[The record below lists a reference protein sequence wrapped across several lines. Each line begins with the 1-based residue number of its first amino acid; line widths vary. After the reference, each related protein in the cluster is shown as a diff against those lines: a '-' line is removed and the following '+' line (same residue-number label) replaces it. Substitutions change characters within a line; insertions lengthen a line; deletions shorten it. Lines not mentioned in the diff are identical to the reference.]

1 MRIGNVEIKN
11 NIALAPMAGVTDLP
25 FRLLCKEQGCGLMCT
40 EMVSAKAVLY
50 NNKNTED
57 LMKTVPEERPLALQ
71 LFGSDPDI
79 MADIAKRLSE
89 REFDI
94 IDVNMGC
101 PVPKV
106 VNNGEGSALMKDPVL
121 VGRIVEKM
129 ADALDKPL
137 TIKIRAGF
145 DENSINAPEI
155 AHVIEESGGAA
166 VAVHART
173 RQQYYSGHADW
184 DIIRQVKEAVSIPVI
199 GNGDIK
205 SGEDAVNMMKQTGCD
220 GIMIGRATRGNP
232 WIFRQVSEY
241 MNKGTII
248 APPSVEEVCQMIKRH
263 VISSYLEKQ
272 DYAAGFVAPD
282 EDVSIMINEE
292 DHIRIQAFAAGM
304 NMQKAYTLAD
314 KMDDVIGN
322 VLDYSYDQ
330 KFGYLTT
337 LPSNAGTG
345 MRASYMLHLPALAG
359 NNKISGLIPEVGRF
373 GLVLRAMEGDNN
385 RALGDIYQLSNL
397 VTLGKS
403 EKDIIDNLDNI
414 AEQIIA
420 QERNYRKQYITKRKM
435 TALDMVYRSYGVLKY
450 ARKVTLNDGE
460 LLLSQIR
467 FGLASGLIK
476 ADGFDESN
484 IYQLMIGIHPANL
497 LMISDKDMDE
507 EELEIARADFIREH
521 LPTIH

>member
-1 MRIGNVEIKN
+1 MKMQWKIGQVEMQNPFI
-11 NIALAPMAGVTDLP
+11 LAPMAGVTDLP
-25 FRLLCKEQGCGLMCT
+25 FRLLCKEQGAGLLCT
-40 EMVSAKAVLY
+40 EMVSAKAISFH
-50 NNKNTED
+50 NKNTISLMQIDPAEHPVSMQIFGSEPD
-57 LMKTVPEERPLALQ
+57 LMAEVAKSIEEQP
-71 LFGSDPDI
+71 
-79 MADIAKRLSE
+79 
-89 REFDI
+89 FDI
-94 IDVNMGC
+94 LDINMGC

-263 VISSYLEKQ
+263 AKGLCEIKGEFTGIREMRKHFAWYTAGIKHAAALRNEANQVTNLEQ
-272 DYAAGFVAPD
+272 FD
-282 EDVSIMINEE
+282 
-292 DHIRIQAFAAGM
+292 
-304 NMQKAYTLAD
+304 
-314 KMDDVIGN
+314 
-322 VLDYSYDQ
+322 
-330 KFGYLTT
+330 
-337 LPSNAGTG
+337 
-345 MRASYMLHLPALAG
+345 
-359 NNKISGLIPEVGRF
+359 
-373 GLVLRAMEGDNN
+373 GLVDRILEG
-385 RALGDIYQLSNL
+385 L
-397 VTLGKS
+397 
-403 EKDIIDNLDNI
+403 
-414 AEQIIA
+414 
-420 QERNYRKQYITKRKM
+420 
-435 TALDMVYRSYGVLKY
+435 
-450 ARKVTLNDGE
+450 
-460 LLLSQIR
+460 
-467 FGLASGLIK
+467 
-476 ADGFDESN
+476 
-484 IYQLMIGIHPANL
+484 H
-497 LMISDKDMDE
+497 
-507 EELEIARADFIREH
+507 
-521 LPTIH
+521 

>member
-220 GIMIGRATRGNP
+220 GIMIGRAARGNP

-263 VISSYLEKQ
+263 AKGLCEIKGE
-272 DYAAGFVAPD
+272 F
-282 EDVSIMINEE
+282 
-292 DHIRIQAFAAGM
+292 
-304 NMQKAYTLAD
+304 
-314 KMDDVIGN
+314 
-322 VLDYSYDQ
+322 
-330 KFGYLTT
+330 
-337 LPSNAGTG
+337 TG
-345 MRASYMLHLPALAG
+345 
-359 NNKISGLIPEVGRF
+359 
-373 GLVLRAMEGDNN
+373 
-385 RALGDIYQLSNL
+385 
-397 VTLGKS
+397 
-403 EKDIIDNLDNI
+403 
-414 AEQIIA
+414 
-420 QERNYRKQYITKRKM
+420 
-435 TALDMVYRSYGVLKY
+435 
-450 ARKVTLNDGE
+450 
-460 LLLSQIR
+460 
-467 FGLASGLIK
+467 
-476 ADGFDESN
+476 
-484 IYQLMIGIHPANL
+484 
-497 LMISDKDMDE
+497 
-507 EELEIARADFIREH
+507 IREMRKH
-521 LPTIH
+521 FAWYTAGI